1 MSLSAADSS
10 LQRGIPP
17 SGQASVTAGRL
28 RRVAGHYPTGV
39 VLVTGPRPAPG
50 QPPPAM
56 VVGTFTSVS
65 LHPALVGFLPAK
77 SSTTWPRIRAAGRF
91 CVNVLGADQQQV
103 CRRFAAA
110 DPHRWEVPHQETA
123 TGSPV
128 LLDALAWFDCEVA
141 GEAEA
146 GDHWFVT
153 GAVRDLAVG
162 RPGPPLVFLR
172 GGYGHC
178 AEDAD
183 AAGSGRPAR
192 PD

>member
-1 MSLSAADSS
+1 MPLSGQTRSVRD
-10 LQRGIPP
+10 
-17 SGQASVTAGRL
+17 GQASVTAERF

-39 VLVTGPRPAPG
+39 VLVTGPRPEPE

-65 LHPALVGFLPAK
+65 LHPALVGFLPSQ
-77 SSTTWPRIRAAGRF
+77 SSTTWPKIRAAGRF

-103 CRRFAAA
+103 CRDFATG
-110 DPHRWEVPHQETA
+110 DPRRWEVPHQETA
-123 TGSPV
+123 TGSPL

-141 GEAEA
+141 GEVAA

-153 GAVRDLAVG
+153 GEVRGLGV
-162 RPGPPLVFLR
+162 RRLGPPLVFLR
-172 GGYGHC
+172 GGYGHG

-183 AAGSGRPAR
+183 TSGTGRPAR
-192 PD
+192 PV

>member
-1 MSLSAADSS
+1 MSRSVQGSS
-10 LQRGIPP
+10 VQC
-17 SGQASVTAGRL
+17 GQESVAAGRL
-28 RRVAGHYPTGV
+28 RWVAGHYPTGV
-39 VLVTGPRPAPG
+39 VLVTGPRPAPE

-65 LHPALVGFLPAK
+65 LHPALVGFLPSQ

-91 CVNVLGADQQQV
+91 CVNVLGADQEQV
-103 CRRFAAA
+103 CRSFATI

-128 LLDALAWFDCEVA
+128 LLDALVWFDCEVA
-141 GEAEA
+141 GEVAA

-153 GAVRDLAVG
+153 GAVHDLGVQ

-172 GGYGHC
+172 GDYGHF
-178 AEDAD
+178 AEGSD
-183 AAGSGRPAR
+183 AARSGQPAR
-192 PD
+192 PV